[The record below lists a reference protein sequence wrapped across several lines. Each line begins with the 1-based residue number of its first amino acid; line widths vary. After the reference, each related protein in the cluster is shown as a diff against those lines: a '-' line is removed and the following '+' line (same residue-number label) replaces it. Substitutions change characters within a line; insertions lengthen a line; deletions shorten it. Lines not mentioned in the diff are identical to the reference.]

1 MKLEAKIDLYLE
13 MLRIRLIEESI
24 ALEYPKGEIRCPV
37 HLSVGQE
44 LLPSLM
50 RSFMCADDL
59 VLSTHRSHAH
69 YLAKGGNLR
78 QFIAELYGKEDGCS
92 SGNGGSMHLIDLS
105 VGFMGSTAIVGN
117 TIPVG
122 VGLALAS
129 KIKNLGNV
137 CFIYIGDAATE
148 EGVFYESINFAAVKN
163 LPVVF
168 LCENNGY
175 SVYTPIQDRQ
185 PARAIADMV
194 AAHGIRSVKLN
205 ESNLENVAKTIGEV
219 VKFTRQES
227 MPSFIEI
234 DTFRFLE
241 HCGPAN
247 DDSLGYRSQEFVESK
262 IAIDPLTL
270 LERDLE
276 SNYPAWKEFR
286 AEKVKVIRQEIT
298 DAFTFAKNSPY
309 PAYSKLRNQV
319 FG

>member
-1 MKLEAKIDLYLE
+1 MNMDEKVDLCLE
-13 MLRIRLIEESI
+13 MLRIRLIEEHV

-44 LLPSLM
+44 LLPALM
-50 RSFMCADDL
+50 RSFMAPEDL
-59 VLSTHRSHAH
+59 VVSTHRSHAH

-78 QFIAELYGKEDGCS
+78 KFISELYGKAEGCS

-122 VGLALAS
+122 IGLALAS

-148 EGVFYESINFAAVKN
+148 EGVFYESVNFAAVKN

-185 PARAIADMV
+185 PARVIADMV
-194 AAHGIRSVKLN
+194 AAHGIESVRVS
-205 ESNLENVAKTIGEV
+205 ESNLENVASTIDKLV
-219 VKFTRQES
+219 NYTREKS
-227 MPSFIEI
+227 MPSFLEL

-247 DDSLGYRSQEFVESK
+247 DDSLGYRSQELVRSKTES
-262 IAIDPLTL
+262 DPLTNL
-270 LERDLE
+270 QRELEQ
-276 SNYPAWKEFR
+276 NYPGWTEIR
-286 AEKVKVIRQEIT
+286 AKNMEVIREEIE
-298 DAFTFAKNSPY
+298 DAFEFAKSCPY
-309 PAYSKLRNQV
+309 PAYSSLLSQV